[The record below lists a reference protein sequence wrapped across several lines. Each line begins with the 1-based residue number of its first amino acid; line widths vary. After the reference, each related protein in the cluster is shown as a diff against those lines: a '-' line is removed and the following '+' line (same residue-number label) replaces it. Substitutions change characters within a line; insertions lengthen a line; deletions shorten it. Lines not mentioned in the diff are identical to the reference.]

1 MIQLFQPRAKQVFL
15 STVEDE
21 VRRDIQRR
29 ADINA
34 VARKEALK
42 LAQDKAAKNV
52 VATSKIVSKEDMLKT
67 LDNVLN
73 AVGGYENSKITA
85 LTELYLAI
93 ESGDTKEL
101 IQFLKKKDAP
111 VVKKSKS
118 KKVWES

>member
-29 ADINA
+29 AEINA

-52 VATSKIVSKEDMLKT
+52 VATSKLISKDDMLKT

-93 ESGDTKEL
+93 ESGDTKDL
-101 IQFLKKKDAP
+101 IQFLKKKDAS